1 MNSNSSGRRA
11 LTVAIIAAA
20 AILGTLFLILR
31 GPKAPSRFSA
41 VEARPQPSQPTPT
54 EVASRDPRLRD
65 AWRFNRAGWVYV
77 HLQGPPAT
85 IGFQHGYLLAP
96 EIEDAFHAVRFDDV
110 HGSHHDWQFFRHAA
124 RQMLWPKIDPEYQE
138 ELKGIVAGL
147 RAHGVTDI
155 DLDDIVALNAFQELP
170 YYYVPWYDQQH
181 KIPEKPPIRPV
192 GHCSAFVA
200 TGDWTRDHQIVM
212 AHNAW
217 VSYLLGERWRIIF
230 DIVPT
235 HGYHILMDG
244 FPGVITSDDDFGIN
258 SAGLMVTETTISN
271 FKGWNPNGIPEFERS
286 RKALQYASSIA
297 QYVRIM
303 LKGNNGGY
311 ANDWLLGDRKTGEIA
326 RFELGLTHYH
336 VWRSHNGYFV
346 GSNFPSDPAL
356 IAQETSFNPNDP
368 SLSENARHIRWKQLM
383 KQYKGRIDVQLAE
396 QFLADHYDTYLK
408 KISPDQRTLCGHVDL
423 VPEGVPTWHWGP
435 YNPGGAVQG
444 KVTDSRMAAAMSFI
458 ARRGHPCGM
467 NFLVGPFLKAHP
479 QYDWEAPY
487 LRNMIAGPWTVFHSG
502 ERD

>member
-1 MNSNSSGRRA
+1 VSRR
-11 LTVAIIAAA
+11 
-20 AILGTLFLILR
+20 
-31 GPKAPSRFSA
+31 KSAPTK
-41 VEARPQPSQPTPT
+41 PL
-54 EVASRDPRLRD
+54 DPRLRH
-65 AWRFNRAGWVYV
+65 AWRFNQGGWVYV
-77 HLQGPPAT
+77 HLQGSPAT

-96 EIEDAFHAVRFDDV
+96 EIKDAFGVVRFMDV
-110 HGSHHDWQFFRHAA
+110 HGSHHDWNFFRQAA
-124 RQMLWPKIDPEYQE
+124 RNMLWPKIDPEYQQ

-147 RAHGVTDI
+147 RARSVTNI
-155 DLDDIVALNAFQELP
+155 DLDDIIALNAFQELP

-181 KIPEKPPIRPV
+181 KIAEHPRIRPV

-200 TGDWTRDHQIVM
+200 TGNWTRHHQIVM

-217 VSYLLGERWRIIF
+217 VGYAVGERWRIIF

-235 HGYHILMDG
+235 HGYQILMDG

-286 RKALQYASSIA
+286 RKALQYASSIS

-303 LKGNNGGY
+303 LQGNNGGY

-326 RFELGLTHYH
+326 RFELGLTHSRL
-336 VWRSHNGYFV
+336 WRSHNGYFV

-356 IAQETSFNPNDP
+356 IAQETTFNPNDP

-396 QFLADHYDTYLK
+396 KFLADHYDTYLK
-408 KISPDQRTLCGHVDL
+408 KIQPDQRTLCGHVDL
-423 VPEGVPTWHWGP
+423 APEGVPTWHWGP
-435 YNPGGAVQG
+435 FQPGGAVQG

-458 ARRGHPCGM
+458 ARRGHPCGE
-467 NFLVGPFLKAHP
+467 NFLVRPFLKAHP

-487 LRNMIAGPWTVFHSG
+487 LRNMIAGPWTKFSAG
-502 ERD
+502 QKD